1 MPPHGL
7 TAPLRFDGRP
17 RILSIETKWE
27 CPLPASIDILR
38 GTLDVLVLKAL
49 SWGPSHGYDV
59 ARWIE
64 RATGD
69 VLNVGEG
76 TLYPA
81 LHRLRSKGWVRP
93 SWGVSD
99 NGRRACY
106 YELTAQGRAQLRVE
120 RDTWTRY
127 ATAVFAAL
135 SAPANPV

>member
-1 MPPHGL
+1 M
-7 TAPLRFDGRP
+7 RFDGRR
-17 RILSIETKWE
+17 RIVPIGTKGE
-27 CPLPASIDILR
+27 RPLAASIDILR

-59 ARWIE
+59 ATWIE

-69 VLNVGEG
+69 VLSVGEG

-81 LHRLRSKGWVRP
+81 LHRLRSKGWVRS

-106 YELTAQGRAQLRVE
+106 YELTATGRAQLRVE
-120 RDTWTRY
+120 KANWTRY

-135 SAPANPV
+135 AAPAKPA